1 MSASVRNRAERNA
14 AESQDETRL
23 GIFVRS
29 LAEVIRQHPG
39 ISEKDLMELYT
50 TRERAYAEKALL
62 RVKTRRLA
70 VCVEGGA
77 FSRYYNPAF
86 VST

>member
-1 MSASVRNRAERNA
+1 MSASVTSEVESNT
-14 AESQDETRL
+14 AESEYQTRL

-50 TRERAYAEKALL
+50 IRERAYAEKALL
-62 RVKTRRLA
+62 SVKTRRLA
-70 VCVEGGA
+70 VCVEDGA

>member
-1 MSASVRNRAERNA
+1 MAAGVRNEAERNV
-14 AESQDETRL
+14 AESQYETRL
-23 GIFVRS
+23 DIFVRS

-50 TRERAYAEKALL
+50 IRERAYAEKALL
-62 RVKTRRLA
+62 SVKTRRLA
-70 VCVEGGA
+70 VCVEDGA